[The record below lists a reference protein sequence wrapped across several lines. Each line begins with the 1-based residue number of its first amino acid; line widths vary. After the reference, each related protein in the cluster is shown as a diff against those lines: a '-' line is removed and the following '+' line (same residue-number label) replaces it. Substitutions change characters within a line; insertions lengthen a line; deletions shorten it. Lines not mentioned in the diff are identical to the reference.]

1 MYEIISVCCIGFTL
15 VMVTYF
21 ITNFVFEVKE
31 VYSENKKIRKEMTE
45 VYEKTVE
52 LEKKFEKFDNKIFE
66 LEKQVKKLEPQEKS
80 ISGNDYEM

>member
-31 VYSENKKIRKEMTE
+31 VYSENKKIRKELKYM
-45 VYEKTVE
+45 
-52 LEKKFEKFDNKIFE
+52 KK
-66 LEKQVKKLEPQEKS
+66 Q
-80 ISGNDYEM
+80 